1 MSEAFWR
8 GAVNRRAKNLA
19 LMKPFFEL
27 EDNKGLHLQ
36 FDLKPYDM
44 HLLCSVLMESIIA
57 EMGGLIAGAQY
68 NAVLRELSKVV
79 LKVNPSASASEIDRI
94 ASHIIGH
101 LTNERGRSHFE
112 ASYQTIRDDG
122 SVETLTHPFRL
133 LEQRLSPDDDLVYI
147 ATSEAIH
154 IYLSGLGQDL
164 EAEQAAND
172 AVLDHYLRRGK
183 HREAGEAA
191 DMARKRSIE
200 LRTRLRGWLIAAE
213 RSFDE
218 IHYAQ
223 SVLQELARMLQH
235 VEDRGHVEQRQIEEI
250 QARALQLPPGDE
262 GRNTL
267 VGARKAIE
275 VSADEH
281 VRLLADLQCCSR
293 TLLDWQSHH
302 RFRRGESPALPDPIN
317 EFLEPV
323 LRLTSGEFLNF
334 LPMLWPFAVPPALP
348 VLPDLPALLDSL
360 LADTRERPEI
370 SELDPIAESYEEMA
384 APKRFTPET
393 CKAVEELLAGLGG
406 KFSLSQALGAVAERF
421 SLDSPELAYVAVL
434 VPQWFEHEPGDGKVA
449 HPKGCEFEAAGFFG
463 DDLAVTAEGAIV

>member
-27 EDNKGLHLQ
+27 ENNKGYLQ

-57 EMGGLIAGAQY
+57 EMGGLVAGAQY

-101 LTNERGRSHFE
+101 LTNERGRGHFE
-112 ASYQTIRDDG
+112 ASYQVIRDDG

-133 LEQRLSPDDDLVYI
+133 LEQRLSPEDDLVYI

-218 IHYAQ
+218 IQYAQ
-223 SVLQELARMLQH
+223 GVLPDLARMLQH
-235 VEDRGHVEQRQIEEI
+235 VEERGRVEQRQIEEI

-275 VSADEH
+275 ESADEH
-281 VRLLADLQCCSR
+281 VRLLADLQRCSR

-302 RFRRGESPALPDPIN
+302 RFRRGESPSLPDPVTG
-317 EFLEPV
+317 FLEPV
-323 LRLTSGEFLNF
+323 LRLICREFLAV
-334 LPMLWPFAVPPALP
+334 LPALWPLAVPPGLPALA
-348 VLPDLPALLDSL
+348 DLPALMDSL
-360 LADTRERPEI
+360 LADTRERVEA
-370 SELDPIAESYEEMA
+370 SELDPIAESFEDMV

-393 CKAVEELLAGLGG
+393 CEAVENLLAGLGG
-406 KFSLSQALGAVAERF
+406 NFSLSQALRTAGEKFALG
-421 SLDSPELAYVAVL
+421 SSELAYLSVL
-434 VPQWFEHEPGDGKVA
+434 VPQWFEHEPGDGKRA
-449 HPKGCEFEAAGFFG
+449 HPKGREFEAAGFFG
-463 DDLAVTAEGAIV
+463 DDLVVTVESATA